1 MAETRKI
8 VGCYNADGISTESFV
23 KEITSWIGNT
33 YSITTETLNEEES
46 RTSHGITRFPCFIMI
61 KNGSVFS
68 RKQGKYVRKDYQQ
81 WLENYSWDS

>member
-46 RTSHGITRFPCFIMI
+46 RT
-61 KNGSVFS
+61 
-68 RKQGKYVRKDYQQ
+68 
-81 WLENYSWDS
+81 